1 MFSLKD
7 LVRYLGVRN
16 KVIKLILGNSYV
28 QVQGTFPKDVLKEV
42 KSVTSYRPEG
52 YQFMQSY
59 KSGRWDG
66 VYHLYQSSYGEQKF
80 PTGMIHD
87 VIEVLKSKSV
97 EYEVVDKRIK
107 PSSETFGFQWN
118 SSFRELRDYQREAVE
133 IAKRRTRGIIRLP
146 TGSGKMLVAAKII
159 QELGKRATIF
169 VVTQEALKD
178 TYEEFC
184 EAIIGAKIGR
194 WSGGDKE
201 LGDIVVATIQSLY
214 EKNRN
219 GAKEL
224 FDHYVNSDVVIF
236 DEVHSTGANEYYAL
250 SKLTNAFYKFGQ
262 SGTPFRG
269 DGKDILLQAATGRII
284 YKKTTKELQ
293 EMGFLA
299 QSKVLFFKSKM
310 PTNQTEETLA
320 QLTPHDKYRATV
332 VENDNRNAL
341 IKEIFKKYANQ
352 PTLVIVKSEQHLKF
366 LSDYLGIP
374 LVYGK
379 SAKGYR
385 KAVQEQ
391 LRSGEMWA
399 VCATKVYDQS
409 VNLPT
414 LKIAINCA
422 GHSPKNA
429 QIQRLG
435 RILRNSGG
443 KDALFIDIWDE
454 WEPSVLMH
462 SKNRLDY
469 LKEEGHDIE
478 TKELKFKL
486 DITPEDIIKYRPVKE
501 EKEEMNYEEDM
512 FDEEEE

>member
-1 MFSLKD
+1 MSGL
-7 LVRYLGVRN
+7 
-16 KVIKLILGNSYV
+16 KLILGNSYV
-28 QVQGTFPKDVLKEV
+28 QVVGSIPKDAMKEV
-42 KSVTSYRPEG
+42 KAATSYRPEG

-66 VYHLYQSSYGEQKF
+66 IYHLYQSSYGEQKF

-87 VIEVLKSKSV
+87 VIAVLKSKAID
-97 EYEVVDKRIK
+97 YEVVDQRVK
-107 PSSETFGFQWN
+107 PSQKTYNFEWN
-118 SSFRELRDYQREAVE
+118 SSFRELREYQREAVD
-133 IAKRRTRGIIRLP
+133 IAKKKTRGIIQLP

-159 QELGKRATIF
+159 QELGKKATIF
-169 VVTQEALKD
+169 VVTEEALRD

-184 EAIIGAKIGR
+184 EAITGAKIGR
-194 WSGGDKE
+194 WSGSKKDYDN
-201 LGDIVVATIQSLY
+201 DIVVATIQSLY
-214 EKNRN
+214 EKNRG

-224 FDHYVNSDVVIF
+224 FEHYVNSDVVIF

-250 SKLTNAFYKFGQ
+250 AKLTNAFYKFGQ

-299 QSKVLFFKSKM
+299 KSKVLFFRSKM
-310 PTNQTEETLA
+310 PSDQNDESLA
-320 QLTPHDKYRATV
+320 QLTPHDKYRTTI
-332 VENDNRNAL
+332 VENDHRNAL
-341 IKEIFKKYANQ
+341 IKAVFKKYANQ

-391 LRSGEMWA
+391 LRSGETWA
-399 VCATKVYDQS
+399 ICCTKIYDQS
-409 VNLPT
+409 VNIPA

-422 GHSPKNA
+422 GHSPKNS

-443 KDALFIDIWDE
+443 NDALFIDIWDDFE
-454 WEPSVLMH
+454 SSVVMH
-462 SKNRLDY
+462 SRNRFNY
-469 LKEEGHDIE
+469 LKDEGHDIE
-478 TKELKFKL
+478 IKDLEYKL
-486 DITPEDIIKYRPVKE
+486 DITPEDIIKYRPIKE
-501 EKEEMNYEEDM
+501 EREEEDYIEDM